1 MLFQD
6 LQAVL
11 MDQSGYIHLDVLRG
25 KMSKKCTRAQSLN
38 NAPNYRHK
46 KTGKQ
51 FFPSVSTL
59 AIRSHLNRFTQGY
72 TFTDQ

>member
-1 MLFQD
+1 ML
-6 LQAVL
+6 
-11 MDQSGYIHLDVLRG
+11 
-25 KMSKKCTRAQSLN
+25 KKCTRAQSLN
-38 NAPNYRHK
+38 NAPNDRDK